1 MGWQL
6 PVARPGVSCR
16 KGVSAGLGVRP
27 QRGVGMG
34 TRGIQEL
41 PRLSQDPFLS
51 VPSQHLQ
58 MERRDLSINNLPD
71 FAESALHFL
80 KDLVWCQLWHPMID
94 LKKCKCLLY
103 CG

>member
-34 TRGIQEL
+34 T
-41 PRLSQDPFLS
+41 
-51 VPSQHLQ
+51 
-58 MERRDLSINNLPD
+58 
-71 FAESALHFL
+71 
-80 KDLVWCQLWHPMID
+80 
-94 LKKCKCLLY
+94 
-103 CG
+103 